1 MLQVTYSAGQR
12 DRQFDIVVNDRVIAT
27 VALNGQQPD
36 RFTDARY
43 AIPDD
48 IVNAAKDGLL
58 VVKFVAKSGSRAG
71 AVFDVRLMTGS

>member
-12 DRQFDIVVNDRVIAT
+12 DRQFDIVVNDRAIAT

-36 RFTDARY
+36 RFTDAHY

-71 AVFDVRLMTGS
+71 AVFDVRLMRGS